1 MAQAFSRILLAYD
14 DSDTSS
20 PALRYACAL
29 ARTGV
34 PLSVAYAVKESNF
47 VASAAT
53 AGFFPPVDPAPMIA
67 AADEENDSVLKGAIG
82 ECAGHGVVAKKVFVH
97 GSLADGIVA
106 AARAEHADLIVVGTH
121 GRKGLARTVLGS
133 VAEAILRSSDVPVLV
148 VTRHVKGHEG
158 EAVFQ
163 RALVAVDES
172 EPSRAALSVAAHLSS
187 SLRTRL
193 ILCTAFEA
201 TVLSSGGAARAAQAE
216 VHAAASQLAERG
228 EHAAGAAPLID
239 DEIVVSG
246 PPEDVIE
253 PTAIRR
259 NCDLI
264 IVGSH
269 ARHGLHRV
277 LEGSVAETVARSC
290 ALPVLVVP
298 AKSALS

>member
-14 DSDTSS
+14 DSDTSN

-67 AADEENDSVLKGAIG
+67 AADEENDTVLKGAIG

-133 VAEAILRSSDVPVLV
+133 VAEAILHSSDVPVLV
-148 VTRHVKGHEG
+148 VTRHVKGPAG
-158 EAVFQ
+158 DAVFQ

-193 ILCTAFEA
+193 VLCTAFEA
-201 TVLSSGGAARAAQAE
+201 TALSSGGADRAAQADL
-216 VHAAASQLAERG
+216 HSAASRLAERG
-228 EHAAGAAPLID
+228 EHAGAAPLID
-239 DEIVVSG
+239 DEIVVAG

-253 PTAIRR
+253 PTAISR

-277 LEGSVAETVARSC
+277 LEGSVAETVARSS